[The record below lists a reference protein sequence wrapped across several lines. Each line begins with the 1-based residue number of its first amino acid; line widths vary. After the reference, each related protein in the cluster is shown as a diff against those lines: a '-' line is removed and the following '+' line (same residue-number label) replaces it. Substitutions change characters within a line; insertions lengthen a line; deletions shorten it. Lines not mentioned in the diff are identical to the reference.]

1 MTLWRRGTCDCCYGA
16 RELDRVALGRTLVT
30 VQLNFI
36 TGHNGNQGLGQV
48 KGRAEVIHP
57 VDTKTELELRSM
69 KIKDTSQAPIF
80 T

>member
-1 MTLWRRGTCDCCYGA
+1 MA
-16 RELDRVALGRTLVT
+16 

-48 KGRAEVIHP
+48 KGLAKVIHP
-57 VDTKTELELRSM
+57 VDIKTELELRSM
-69 KIKDTSQAPIF
+69 KIKDTSQAPIL